1 MQLVTTEAL
10 LQEGFKAIRGALND
24 YAAACQAGDPN
35 RLRDDVIQV
44 VLYLTRTHTLF
55 TSAPEVQQDA
65 WRAVQAAHQ
74 QVATSAALFPVAH
87 GMMTLADSAM
97 VLSDGAKD
105 SPSLVG
111 AVDIG
116 AGMAADAQCAAG
128 LVDVI
133 MDIGP
138 PATASADT
146 LRTIMHSQ
154 GRGRGDGLQ
163 RLRPR
168 EVAQLL
174 VRVANASVS
183 PTGGADG
190 MGDMG
195 AIVAAALAK
204 ADGASPS
211 PRAGGPGWNLDVL
224 HSVLSEECR
233 RMSWDLVVRCLDLPH
248 DALSSPAA
256 HPQNIISGGPA
267 FEQLVRSV
275 QQVSASPFPVKSLLE
290 DWTHSRAQMA
300 LLEQAVQQQPPTL
313 SFAGCEPMLEPVA
326 GSPKGYGSRNQAWGC
341 VPLYRCLLRLA
352 LAGGLEAPAVRILE
366 GGQNQCP
373 ELVLLALSVV
383 KVQAGVHCAMD
394 DGHPLRTRAFDTI
407 LTAAYSKLFHASAR
421 GAPPSGLQSAL
432 LKRMWQ
438 VSPVLVVNSLL
449 RLAAAVARNFVQ
461 PREATSPHVTKA
473 RVFKQIFDC
482 VSRVVH
488 LVKDLPGG
496 IHALTHSVTQ
506 PDAVAH
512 AGLAVSLVT
521 SGDRSVFDLQAWL
534 QKGLRRGNIVF
545 ARSLIQFLRS
555 ALRSADLLAMAE
567 HSAAVEAAKS
577 SGVQAPSV
585 RPVFVVPPE
594 TLVLCLINFAQHAK
608 LGAHNAGL
616 VSAARNM
623 LSMGCRQFAPLS
635 GALRQYIQHNAAA
648 FVASL
653 LSEKMSVG
661 DGLEQLQ
668 TMAKSQDEQQG
679 MVFSAT
685 VRALMDCISQRLPSV
700 TLAASRAIGQL
711 LGRLINNEV
720 LPESPQGIGLRHVL
734 EALSKD
740 PSESKNKTTFT
751 FAEAA
756 LGEFVAKLPSW
767 SQVARHVLAVPHLTS
782 GAPELAKR
790 VRKTLGMPE
799 SAPAPVASKQS
810 RAAAA
815 PASAP
820 TPAPAPAAAPS
831 GSAAPAK
838 GHVDTTT
845 LPSSMDAPSIAAAA
859 TAAAPSSASAPA
871 QESARDKARREL
883 RAMVLR
889 GGARLETA
897 LAEAVIGIPGRG
909 DGSVSAARVEVL
921 DLGRI
926 MGSAGKPSAVH
937 APPASIRDRVQKIV
951 NSLTKT
957 NVSGHAS
964 DCRSFIKPE
973 HLKWLA
979 QYLVS
984 RVSAQPNYHEVYAQ
998 WLQGMGIKDLTP
1010 LVLDATF
1017 VAVRKTLGSDKIRK
1031 NPSERSVLK
1040 NLGAWLGQMLLRKN
1054 KPLLQR
1060 MLDMKELLL
1069 QAYET
1074 AHLVA
1079 AMGFVAKVLESAKSS
1094 RVFKPPNP
1102 WTMAMLGVMKEITEV
1117 PEIKMNLKFELQVLC
1132 NTLSIEVKD
1141 IPPSRLLQQ
1150 RIRPALGEGNADFTG
1165 KAAQMQEKNAVSIPG
1180 ITPQEAAANRMA
1192 SLSRLLPDLNS
1203 TLRAVAAKT
1212 SASPQLQDALRLAMP
1227 LALDAG
1233 VREVLPKT
1241 VERSVRIACDSTQ
1254 HLVVKD
1260 FACDGNPA
1268 RFEGAAQLVV
1278 GRLAGSIALATCT
1291 DNAQAA
1297 LYRALCVHLPRFLSV
1312 TDPRKLQE
1320 IAGAVALE
1328 LLDLAQLLVEK
1339 AAMDA
1344 AVRVIDKRLSMD
1356 VRRRKELAANMRG
1369 GAFADPAVMQD
1380 SARWMPS
1387 LPVSLRPTAGGLSAG
1402 QIKVYEAF
1410 GTSSPWSAAAAA
1422 VEAPGQ
1428 QAAPAAPAAPA
1439 AAAPADTGA
1448 GAAAA
1453 AIKQVPVA
1461 VPETSTPPTTQAPSM
1476 APPPISA
1483 AHAKQ
1488 PVAEMVAPSP
1498 IVAAAEHISAA
1509 AASQQYQTL
1518 MGKLT
1523 AAVHKVLQADSGAQ
1537 LSKLPP
1543 THEVCQLLE
1552 TIGAVAGKVHAAQ
1565 RDAAGVSFV
1574 RSLWVQ
1580 LLEVRES
1587 SLALSALLHMLGS
1600 ATAAV
1605 PVVRKEL
1612 TSWLTAMEPERIP
1625 HRVVLLGMLSAS
1637 PSLIAI
1643 AEMDAYVERSL
1654 GSERT
1659 PPVAVAQL
1667 VWLIFTLVATEK
1679 ARSATDFR
1687 STIDAIAAL
1696 SKQQRSSAA
1705 CPFLAPV
1712 SSCLTACL
1720 AGQTAS
1726 PERTADANRLL
1737 QAALS
1742 PKSSGNVI
1750 VSVVTGIA
1758 DPDTVRHQSLVLLET
1773 WVRICAEANVG
1784 ATTPAAYTQF
1794 LDVLR
1799 TQGVLA
1805 SDSSAERFLRIIME
1819 LCVQSCKATAQAYP
1833 AAADS
1838 EVSGF
1843 PPRTKLQYT
1852 GVDAMCKLVIL
1863 LIKSADTVVAQ
1874 VMTLS
1879 KVLSV
1884 VARTLM
1890 LDAELNSAVSG
1901 TGAFDPRPYFRL
1913 LCDLLTDLH
1922 FADGIAAAD
1931 SSALAFE
1938 LQSLSAVA
1946 HVLHALRPEV
1956 VPAFAFSWSGIVSN
1970 STFLPRLMALPG
1982 RAGWPLLHRLLVDM
1996 LRFQW
2001 PFMEKR
2007 ATSPATSLLYK
2018 ATLRTMLVLLHDFP
2032 EFLCD
2037 YHVSLCNEMHSSC
2050 VQLRNLALS
2059 AYPAGMRLPDPFA
2072 PNLNLAQLVSGV
2084 SVPAVPASVAEL
2096 LQSAGVLQEVDA
2108 YLAGDTRGISA
2119 ALPSKLAATIQAGS
2133 TQWKA
2138 ETIPALVV
2146 HTVQSGVS
2154 SGNITAEA
2162 GPHMQLVQGIV
2173 AALRPDKRYLLLN
2186 HLVNQLRYPNAHT
2199 CFAAHCVWRLFLGGT
2214 VEHKEQLTRVMLERL
2229 VVHRP
2234 HPWGLLVTFN
2244 ELLRNPVYAFWSHS
2258 FTKGDGDMEKLFAN
2272 VSRSFN
2278 LQGQSK
2284 A

>member
-1 MQLVTTEAL
+1 
-10 LQEGFKAIRGALND
+10 
-24 YAAACQAGDPN
+24 
-35 RLRDDVIQV
+35 
-44 VLYLTRTHTLF
+44 
-55 TSAPEVQQDA
+55 
-65 WRAVQAAHQ
+65 
-74 QVATSAALFPVAH
+74 
-87 GMMTLADSAM
+87 MMTLADSAM
-97 VLSDGAKD
+97 VLSDGTKE

-116 AGMAADAQCAAG
+116 ASILAEAPCSVGIVG
-128 LVDVI
+128 VI

-138 PATASADT
+138 AATASADT
-146 LRTIMHSQ
+146 LRSVLHSQ
-154 GRGRGDGLQ
+154 CRGRGDGLQ

-174 VRVANASVS
+174 VRIANESVT
-183 PTGGADG
+183 PAAGNDG
-190 MGDMG
+190 MGEMG
-195 AIVAAALAK
+195 AIITAALAK
-204 ADGASPS
+204 AGGSSAT
-211 PRAGGPGWNLDVL
+211 PRAAGTGWNLDVL

-233 RMSWDLVVRCLDLPH
+233 RMRWDLVVRCLDLPH

-256 HPQNIISGGPA
+256 HPHNIISGGPA

-275 QQVSASPFPVKSLLE
+275 QQISAQPFPVKSLLE
-290 DWTHSRAQMA
+290 DWTYSRAQMA
-300 LLEQAVQQQPPTL
+300 LLEQAVQQQPPAL

-461 PREATSPHVTKA
+461 PLDAASPHVNKA

-482 VSRVVH
+482 VSRVVQ

-512 AGLAVSLVT
+512 AGLAVAVIT
-521 SGDRSVFDLQAWL
+521 AGDRSTFDLQAWL

-577 SGVQAPSV
+577 TGVQPPAM

-594 TLVLCLINFAQHAK
+594 MLVLCLITFAQHAR
-608 LGAHNAGL
+608 LGTHNAGL
-616 VSAARNM
+616 VAAARNM

-635 GALRQYIQHNAAA
+635 GALRQYIQHNASA
-648 FVASL
+648 FVSSL
-653 LSEKMSVG
+653 LSEKISVG
-661 DGLEQLQ
+661 DGFEQLQ
-668 TMAKSQDEQQG
+668 AMARSQDEQQG

-685 VRALMDCISQRLPSV
+685 VRALMDCISQRLPSI

-756 LGEFVAKLPSW
+756 LAEFVSKLPAW
-767 SQVARHVLAVPHLTS
+767 SQVARHVLAVPHLAA
-782 GAPELAKR
+782 GAPQLAKR
-790 VRKTLGMPE
+790 IRKTMGLPE
-799 SAPAPVASKQS
+799 SAPAP
-810 RAAAA
+810 
-815 PASAP
+815 AP
-820 TPAPAPAAAPS
+820 TPVPAPVPAKQPQAAPAPAPVPASHPYPSSTAAS
-831 GSAAPAK
+831 TSSAASARSQ
-838 GHVDTTT
+838 VDTTT
-845 LPSSMDAPSIAAAA
+845 LPSSMDAPSIAVAAA
-859 TAAAPSSASAPA
+859 AAVAPTASSQPP
-871 QESARDKARREL
+871 QESAREKTRRDL

-889 GGARLETA
+889 GGQRLENA
-897 LAEAVIGIPGRG
+897 LAEAVLGGPGRG
-909 DGSVSAARVEVL
+909 DGSMTAARVEVL
-921 DLGRI
+921 DLSRI
-926 MGSAGKPSAVH
+926 MGAAGKAGPVQ

-957 NVSGHAS
+957 NLTAHAS
-964 DCRSFIKPE
+964 DCRSFLKPD

-998 WLQGMGIKDLTP
+998 WLQGIGIKDLLP
-1010 LVLDATF
+1010 LVLDATII
-1017 VAVRKTLGSDKIRK
+1017 AVRKTLGSDKIRK

-1060 MLDMKELLL
+1060 TLDMKELLL

-1079 AMGFVAKVLESAKSS
+1079 AMGFVAKVLESAKGS

-1165 KAAQMQEKNAVSIPG
+1165 KAATMQEKNAVSIPG
-1180 ITPQEAAANRMA
+1180 ISPQEAAANRMA
-1192 SLSRLLPDLNS
+1192 SLARLLPDLS
-1203 TLRAVAAKT
+1203 SALRSMVAKT
-1212 SASPQLQDALRLAMP
+1212 SASPQLQDALRHTMP
-1227 LALDAG
+1227 LALDIG

-1260 FACDGNPA
+1260 FACDPNPA

-1278 GRLAGSIALATCT
+1278 GRLAGSIALATCA
-1291 DNAQAA
+1291 DNLQAS
-1297 LYRALCVHLPRFLSV
+1297 LFRALCLNLPRFLPV
-1312 TDPRKLQE
+1312 VDPRKLHE
-1320 IAGAVALE
+1320 VASVVALE

-1344 AVRVIDKRLSMD
+1344 AARVIDKRLSLD
-1356 VRRRKELAANMRG
+1356 VRRRKELASAMRG
-1369 GAFADPAVMQD
+1369 APFADPAVMQD
-1380 SARWMPS
+1380 SGRWMPS
-1387 LPVSLRPTAGGLSAG
+1387 LPPGLRPTAGGLSMG
-1402 QIKVYEAF
+1402 QLKVYEAF

-1422 VEAPGQ
+1422 IEAPRRQAATAPASGAGAPTVEAPEQ
-1428 QAAPAAPAAPA
+1428 
-1439 AAAPADTGA
+1439 AAAPV
-1448 GAAAA
+1448 
-1453 AIKQVPVA
+1453 VPA
-1461 VPETSTPPTTQAPSM
+1461 TVPSPASVPAPVPPT
-1476 APPPISA
+1476 PISA
-1483 AHAKQ
+1483 AHPKESA
-1488 PVAEMVAPSP
+1488 PELHAPSP
-1498 IVAAAEHISAA
+1498 IVAASEYISAA
-1509 AASQQYQTL
+1509 TASQQFQTL

-1523 AAVHKVLQADSGAQ
+1523 AAVHKVLQADGSAQ
-1537 LSKLPP
+1537 LAKLPP
-1543 THEVCQLLE
+1543 THEVQQLLE
-1552 TIGAVAGKVHAAQ
+1552 SVGSVAGKVHTAQ

-1574 RSLWVQ
+1574 RSLWMQ

-1600 ATAAV
+1600 ATASV

-1625 HRVVLLGMLSAS
+1625 HRTVLLGMLQAS
-1637 PSLIAI
+1637 PPLIAI
-1643 AEMDAYVERSL
+1643 AELDAYVERCL

-1659 PPVAVAQL
+1659 PPLAIAQL
-1667 VWLIFTLVATEK
+1667 VWLIFTVVATDK
-1679 ARSATDFR
+1679 ARPATDFR

-1696 SKQQRSSAA
+1696 SKQQRVCAA

-1712 SSCLTACL
+1712 SSSLTACL
-1720 AGQTAS
+1720 AGQTAA

-1737 QAALS
+1737 QAALA
-1742 PKSSGNVI
+1742 PKSNGNVI

-1758 DPDTVRHQSLVLLET
+1758 DSDTVRHQSLVLLET

-1805 SDSSAERFLRIIME
+1805 SDSSAERFLRIMME
-1819 LCVQSCKATAQAYP
+1819 LCVQSCKATAQPYP

-1863 LIKSADTVVAQ
+1863 LIKSADSVVSQ

-1913 LCDLLTDLH
+1913 LCDLLADLH
-1922 FADGIAAAD
+1922 FADGVAAGD
-1931 SSALAFE
+1931 GTALAFE

-1946 HVLHALRPEV
+1946 HVLHALRPEA

-1970 STFLPRLMALPG
+1970 GSFLPRLMALPQ
-1982 RAGWPLLHRLLVDM
+1982 RAGWPLLHRLVVDL

-2037 YHVSLCNEMHSSC
+2037 YHVSLCNEIHSSC

-2072 PNLNLAQLVSGV
+2072 TSLNLAQLVVGV
-2084 SVPAVPASVAEL
+2084 PVPAVPVSVADL
-2096 LQSAGVLQEVDA
+2096 LHSAGVLQDVDA

-2133 TQWKA
+2133 TQWKSA
-2138 ETIPALVV
+2138 TIPALVV

-2154 SGNITAEA
+2154 CSNVTAEA

-2244 ELLRNPVYAFWSHS
+2244 ELLRNPLYAFWSHA
-2258 FTKGDGDMEKLFAN
+2258 FTQGDGDMEKLFAN

-2278 LQGQSK
+2278 LQGQHK

>member
-1 MQLVTTEAL
+1 M
-10 LQEGFKAIRGALND
+10 
-24 YAAACQAGDPN
+24 
-35 RLRDDVIQV
+35 IQV

-55 TSAPEVQQDA
+55 TSAPDVQQDA

-97 VLSDGAKD
+97 VLSDGASG
-105 SPSLVG
+105 SPALVG
-111 AVDIG
+111 SVDIG
-116 AGMAADAQCAAG
+116 AQLLAESSCTAG
-128 LVDVI
+128 IVSVI

-138 PATASADT
+138 AATASSDT
-146 LRTIMHSQ
+146 LRAIMHSQ

-174 VRVANASVS
+174 VRVANDVAAPTAAS
-183 PTGGADG
+183 DG
-190 MGDMG
+190 MADVGS
-195 AIVAAALAK
+195 IVAAALAK
-204 ADGASPS
+204 ADGAASSARPAAS
-211 PRAGGPGWNLDVL
+211 GNWNMDVL
-224 HSVLSEECR
+224 HTVLSEECR
-233 RMSWDLVVRCLDLPH
+233 RMSWELVVRCLDLPH

-256 HPQNIISGGPA
+256 HPQNIISGSAA
-267 FEQLVRSV
+267 FKQLVRSV
-275 QQVSASPFPVKSLLE
+275 QQISAQPFPVKSLLE

-300 LLEQAVQQQPPTL
+300 LLEQAVQEQPPVLT
-313 SFAGCEPMLEPVA
+313 FAGCEPMLEPVA
-326 GSPKGYGSRNQAWGC
+326 GSPKGYGSPNQAWGC

-352 LAGGLEAPAVRILE
+352 LAGGLEGPAVRILE

-407 LTAAYSKLFHASAR
+407 LTAAYSKLFQASAR
-421 GAPPSGLQSAL
+421 GNPPSALQSAL
-432 LKRMWQ
+432 LSRMWQ
-438 VSPVLVVNSLL
+438 VSPTLVVNSLL
-449 RLAAAVARNFVQ
+449 RLAAAVARSFVQ
-461 PREATSPHVTKA
+461 PRDNSSPHVTKA
-473 RVFKQIFDC
+473 RVFKQVFDC
-482 VSRVVH
+482 VSLVVQ
-488 LVKDLPGG
+488 LLKDLPGG

-506 PDAVAH
+506 PDSVAH
-512 AGLAVSLVT
+512 AGLAVAVMAAS
-521 SGDRSVFDLQAWL
+521 SGDRSIFDLQAWL

-567 HSAAVEAAKS
+567 HSAAVESAKAT
-577 SGVQAPSV
+577 GAPAPAV

-594 TLVLCLINFAQHAK
+594 MLVQCLITFAQHAK
-608 LGAHNAGL
+608 LGPHNAGL
-616 VSAARNM
+616 VTSARNM

-635 GALRQYIQHNAAA
+635 GALRQYIQHTATA
-648 FVASL
+648 FVTSL
-653 LSEKMSVG
+653 LSEKMSVS
-661 DGLEQLQ
+661 DSLEQLQ
-668 TMAKSQDEQQG
+668 SMARSQDEQQG
-679 MVFSAT
+679 MVFNAT

-700 TLAASRAIGQL
+700 TLAAARAIGQL
-711 LGRLINNEV
+711 LGLMLRHEL

-740 PSESKNKTTFT
+740 PAESKNKTTFT

-756 LGEFVAKLPSW
+756 LAEFVDKLPTW
-767 SQVARHVLAVPHLTS
+767 AQVAHHVLAVPHLMS
-782 GAPELAKR
+782 AAPKLTKR
-790 VRKTLGMPE
+790 IRKTMGLPE
-799 SAPAPVASKQS
+799 TAPAP
-810 RAAAA
+810 A
-815 PASAP
+815 PAP
-820 TPAPAPAAAPS
+820 TPAPAPAPAPVKAPTASAQTAAPTS
-831 GSAAPAK
+831 Q
-838 GHVDTTT
+838 VDTSV
-845 LPSSMDAPSIAAAA
+845 LPSGMDAPSIAVAAA
-859 TAAAPSSASAPA
+859 TAAAPALAASQPP
-871 QESARDKARREL
+871 QESAREKTRRDL
-883 RAMVLR
+883 RAMILR
-889 GGARLETA
+889 GGQRLENA
-897 LAEAVIGIPGRG
+897 LAEAVIGMAGRG
-909 DGSVSAARVEVL
+909 DGGMNAARVEVL

-926 MGSAGKPSAVH
+926 MGSAGKPSPVQP
-937 APPASIRDRVQKIV
+937 PPASVRDRVQKIV

-957 NVSGHAS
+957 NVSDHAA
-964 DCRSFIKPE
+964 DCRSFLKPE
-973 HLKWLA
+973 YLKWLA
-979 QYLVS
+979 LYVVS
-984 RVSAQPNYHEVYAQ
+984 RVSAQPNYHDVYAQ
-998 WLQGMGIKDLTP
+998 WLQGIGFKEIAP

-1017 VAVRKTLGSDKIRK
+1017 VAVRKTLSSDKIRK

-1040 NLGAWLGQMLLRKN
+1040 NLGAWLGQMLLRNN

-1060 MLDMKELLL
+1060 TLDMKELLL

-1074 AHLVA
+1074 AHLIPV
-1079 AMGFVAKVLESAKSS
+1079 MGFVAKVLESAKGS

-1102 WTMAMLGVMKEITEV
+1102 WTMAMLGVMKEITGV

-1132 NTLSIEVKD
+1132 NSLNIDPKD
-1141 IPPSRLLQQ
+1141 IQASRLLAQ
-1150 RIRPALGEGNADFTG
+1150 RVRPALGEGNADFTG
-1165 KAAQMQEKNAVSIPG
+1165 KGAALHEKNVVTIPG
-1180 ITPQEAAANRMA
+1180 ISPQEAAANRMA
-1192 SLSRLLPDLNS
+1192 SLSRLLPDLSS
-1203 TLRAVAAKT
+1203 TVRLMAAKAG
-1212 SASPQLQDALRLAMP
+1212 SLPQVQDALRHTVP
-1227 LALDAG
+1227 LALDAA

-1260 FACDGNPA
+1260 FACDANPA

-1291 DNAQAA
+1291 DNLQSA
-1297 LYRALCVHLPRFLSV
+1297 LYRALCQNLPRFLPG
-1312 TDPRKLQE
+1312 TDMRRVSE
-1320 IAGAVALE
+1320 VANAVLLE

-1344 AVRVIDKRLSMD
+1344 AVRVIDKRLSGD
-1356 VRRRKELAANMRG
+1356 VRRRKELAANLRG
-1369 GAFADPAVMQD
+1369 APFADPAIMRD

-1387 LPVSLRPTAGGLSAG
+1387 LPPGLKPTAGGLSTS
-1402 QIKVYEAF
+1402 QLKVYEAF
-1410 GTSSPWSAAAAA
+1410 GTSSPWSAAAAV
-1422 VEAPGQ
+1422 VEAPRRQ
-1428 QAAPAAPAAPA
+1428 TAASGAGSDGPTAPPAAHAQASTATA
-1439 AAAPADTGA
+1439 AAGP
-1448 GAAAA
+1448 
-1453 AIKQVPVA
+1453 
-1461 VPETSTPPTTQAPSM
+1461 
-1476 APPPISA
+1476 PPPISA
-1483 AHAKQ
+1483 AH
-1488 PVAEMVAPSP
+1488 PAERSQEATAPSP
-1498 IVAAAEHISAA
+1498 IVSASEQISAA
-1509 AASQQYQTL
+1509 TANQQYQAL
-1518 MGKLT
+1518 MSKLT
-1523 AAVHKVLQADSGAQ
+1523 AAVHKVLQADSTAQ

-1543 THEVCQLLE
+1543 SHEVHQLLDA
-1552 TIGAVAGKVHAAQ
+1552 IGSVAGKVHAAQ

-1574 RSLWVQ
+1574 RSLWNQ
-1580 LLEVRES
+1580 LLEVREA
-1587 SLALSALLHMLGS
+1587 SLALSALLHMLSS
-1600 ATAAV
+1600 ATSAV

-1612 TSWLTAMEPERIP
+1612 TSWLTSMEPERIP
-1625 HRVVLLGMLSAS
+1625 HRAVLLGMLQAS
-1637 PSLIAI
+1637 PPLIAVS
-1643 AEMDAYVERSL
+1643 EMDAFLERCLS
-1654 GSERT
+1654 SERT
-1659 PPVAVAQL
+1659 PPVVVAQL
-1667 VWLIFTLVATEK
+1667 VWLLFTLVVLDK
-1679 ARSATDFR
+1679 ARPATDFR
-1687 STIDAIAAL
+1687 GTIDTVASQ
-1696 SKQQRSSAA
+1696 SKQQRISAA
-1705 CPFLAPV
+1705 CPFLVPV
-1712 SSCLTACL
+1712 SACLTACL
-1720 AGQTAS
+1720 SGQGAS
-1726 PERTADANRLL
+1726 SEHIAEANKQL
-1737 QAALS
+1737 QAALA

-1750 VSVVTGIA
+1750 VSIVTGIA
-1758 DPDTVRHQSLVLLET
+1758 DSDTVRHQTLVLLET

-1794 LDVLR
+1794 LEVLR
-1799 TQGVLA
+1799 NQGVLA
-1805 SDSSAERFLRIIME
+1805 SDSSAERFLRIMME
-1819 LCVQSCKATAQAYP
+1819 LCVQSCKATAQPYP

-1843 PPRTKLQYT
+1843 APRTKLQYT

-1863 LIKSADTVVAQ
+1863 LIKSADSVVSQ

-1913 LCDLLTDLH
+1913 VCDLLVDLH
-1922 FADGIAAAD
+1922 FADGIAARDTA
-1931 SSALAFE
+1931 ALAFE

-1946 HVLHALRPEV
+1946 HVLHALRPEA

-1970 STFLPRLMALPG
+1970 SNFLPRLMALPN
-1982 RAGWPLLHRLLVDM
+1982 RAGWPLLHRLLVDL

-2037 YHVSLCNEMHSSC
+2037 YHVSLCNEIHPSC

-2072 PNLNLAQLVSGV
+2072 ATLNLAQLVT
-2084 SVPAVPASVAEL
+2084 SVPVPPVPSSVTDL
-2096 LQSAGVLQEVDA
+2096 LRSAGVLDDVDA
-2108 YLAGDTRGISA
+2108 YLGGDTRGIAA
-2119 ALPSKLAATIQAGS
+2119 ALPSKLAATIQTGS

-2138 ETIPALVV
+2138 ETIPALIV

-2154 SGNITAEA
+2154 TGNVTAEP
-2162 GPHMQLVQGIV
+2162 GPHMQLLQGIV

-2278 LQGQSK
+2278 LQGQQK
-2284 A
+2284 Q